1 MKIKKIT
8 LKNYK
13 FHHILDFNI
22 KPKNC
27 LIYGENGTGK
37 SSIYKALY
45 SNLYYLKDNKIVTN
59 QVNIKKKF
67 IHRDYENGNLEVNI
81 IFDKSKLNRRDNRL
95 DNFEMLKNQTIYLA
109 DEKVF
114 HKITQNDFYQ
124 TINSELI
131 KHFSQ
136 LSQLAFIYRD
146 IQIKFKRNDV
156 TKQEEIV
163 KERQEA
169 DKIFKKKFKELIP
182 LDEINI
188 ILDKLNENFKI
199 DFDIRDSIIQFRK
212 KEFIS
217 PEIRIKVKGIDD
229 KDDFKN
235 HFNEAK
241 LKLISIAI
249 YFALAKKY
257 ETIDSKL
264 KLLVLDDFLT
274 SLDMANRKLIMQYI
288 LENFKEYQKIILTHN
303 LQFSNLIIELLKM
316 RGEEKEWDIKN
327 LFFRKIDNSYE
338 TVIYD
343 KETDYIK
350 LSDKYLD
357 ENLLDEAGIYLR
369 KEFERLL
376 DELRQKNKVGA
387 KEKIGNIIEQL
398 LKLDSST
405 DINIKKMQEILKKTK
420 FYRDSVL
427 HSTAHYDSNTPIY
440 RKELKGAK
448 VLLEQLRKQLRVL
461 KA

>member
-1 MKIKKIT
+1 MKIENIK
-8 LKNYK
+8 LKNFK
-13 FHHILDFNI
+13 FHNNLEFNI
-22 KPKNC
+22 SKNS
-27 LIYGENGTGK
+27 LIYGENGSGK

-45 SNLYYLKDNKIVTN
+45 SNLYYFKDKKIVS
-59 QVNIKKKF
+59 NIIDVADKF
-67 IHRDYENGNLEVNI
+67 LHRDFRNQDLRVEI
-81 IFDKSKLNRRDNRL
+81 DFDNEKFLNRMNNTL
-95 DNFEMLKNQTIYLA
+95 ENSELLQNQTIYLC
-109 DEKVF
+109 DEKVLR
-114 HKITQNDFYQ
+114 KIVTIDFY
-124 TINSELI
+124 TLIKNELI
-131 KHFSQ
+131 KHFTE
-136 LSQLAFIYRD
+136 LENLLIYQPLEDKLRRLKEEIIPRD
-146 IQIKFKRNDV
+146 ILESRVELNQIFQVIFYNYIPIAEVNEILKKLKEDFEIEFV
-156 TKQEEIV
+156 IEEAKILNKKLILPKISLKV
-163 KERQEA
+163 KEV
-169 DKIFKKKFKELIP
+169 DH
-182 LDEINI
+182 
-188 ILDKLNENFKI
+188 
-199 DFDIRDSIIQFRK
+199 
-212 KEFIS
+212 
-217 PEIRIKVKGIDD
+217 

-257 ETIDSKL
+257 ETDSEL

-274 SLDMANRKLIMQYI
+274 SLDMANRKLIIQYI
-288 LENFKEYQKIILTHN
+288 LDNFKEYQKIILTHN

-316 RGEEKEWDIKN
+316 RDEEKEWDMKN

-369 KEFERLL
+369 KEFERLI
-376 DELRQKNKVGA
+376 DELRQKNEVGA
-387 KEKIGNIIEQL
+387 KEKLGNIIEQL
-398 LKLDSST
+398 LKLDSSN

-420 FYRDSVL
+420 FYRDSIL